1 MRRAIGR
8 SDLSIL
14 SLAGLVSWW
23 LEREAALERLR
34 WRVENGR
41 LSISLPD
48 APAGAALSVLAPAD
62 AGGGWTTVALE
73 SEAA

>member
-1 MRRAIGR
+1 MRRAVGR

-23 LEREAALERLR
+23 LEREGALERLR

-41 LSISLPD
+41 LRISLPD
-48 APAGAALSVLAPAD
+48 APAGAALSVLAPAY
-62 AGGGWTTVALE
+62 AGGGWTSVALE